1 MSSPMD
7 IDNSSAICS
16 AIASS
21 DHPISDDEDGLSD
34 VTKHSARTFDS
45 TATTLAWDEPMET
58 VSKQEAYATPT
69 SSSHCW
75 SSPSSETFN
84 IRGKGYM
91 KDRKKVPS
99 DEAVFRSLGVDIFQC
114 EGFAPTNIASHPGLL
129 NGRLRDIPTFLVNF
143 RFSWGALVLYYEIPS
158 HFLSEL
164 RNKYSPS
171 SSSTNESSASI
182 NDNIGHIVD
191 ELSSPHDK
199 AILRFLCSA
208 DESKTCKLKLIPRI
222 VEGNILVKKLVTGKP
237 VIIGNKLPIAWTYE
251 EAKEGK
257 AEFLEADLDIGSSS
271 KSAQSIVR
279 VCRKYMKSL
288 TVDFGWVVEAEEEEE
303 LPERLLACTRVHHID
318 SKSIPILRWN

>member
-114 EGFAPTNIASHPGLL
+114 EGFAPTNIA
-129 NGRLRDIPTFLVNF
+129 R
-143 RFSWGALVLYYEIPS
+143 LVLSRY
-158 HFLSEL
+158 
-164 RNKYSPS
+164 
-171 SSSTNESSASI
+171 
-182 NDNIGHIVD
+182 
-191 ELSSPHDK
+191 
-199 AILRFLCSA
+199 ILDDML
-208 DESKTCKLKLIPRI
+208 
-222 VEGNILVKKLVTGKP
+222 
-237 VIIGNKLPIAWTYE
+237 
-251 EAKEGK
+251 
-257 AEFLEADLDIGSSS
+257 
-271 KSAQSIVR
+271 
-279 VCRKYMKSL
+279 
-288 TVDFGWVVEAEEEEE
+288 
-303 LPERLLACTRVHHID
+303 
-318 SKSIPILRWN
+318 